1 MLQIWVPF
9 VKGKILMFLIL
20 LILGIIAGL
29 RDSVQCLAFRP
40 DADPWI
46 ARRAGCNLRMG
57 LARGRLVKEVV
68 RASSRLSCRVLL

>member
-1 MLQIWVPF
+1 
-9 VKGKILMFLIL
+9 
-20 LILGIIAGL
+20 
-29 RDSVQCLAFRP
+29 LAFRP